1 MPHDPSAIRNV
12 ALVGHHGAGKTTL
25 AEALLAASGS
35 LLRRGSVEKGTTV
48 MDFEPEEMAR
58 QLSISTSLASFEV
71 NGVKVN
77 LLDTPGY
84 ADFAGEMLT
93 ALANVDLAVV
103 VVSATDG
110 VQAQTEDAWRAAAR
124 LGLPRVIVINKLDR
138 ERADFDRTL
147 AEIRASF
154 GAGVA
159 PVELPIGHEADFH
172 GVIDLLDDTA
182 THYDTPAAGGALDG
196 TVPPTGHE
204 GPIPDDLVDE
214 EHTVHE
220 QLVEGIVVGDDD
232 LMERYLNGETID
244 YAELEKSLAGGVASG
259 AVFPVLCCSAH
270 SGVGVDRL
278 ARLIEELC
286 PPPASRPPALAT
298 AGSSDQMV
306 EVECDVSGP
315 TVLTVTKT
323 YNDGHT
329 GKISLCKV
337 VSGTLAADSVLVN
350 TRTREEERLHALQ
363 SLAGHTGSAVA
374 AAAAGDFVAVP
385 RLNGTHTGDTL
396 AVKGQPINVVPPAL
410 PVAALSVAVKPA
422 TRADDDKLMSALQ
435 RLCDEDPSLSV
446 SRDDETH
453 QTILGVSGEVHLA
466 VTLERLERKCNVH
479 VEREDL
485 RIPYRETITAVAAA
499 EGKHKKQ
506 SGGHGQF
513 GVCHLRLEPLP
524 RGSGFEFKDEVVGGA
539 IPRQYIPA
547 VEKGV
552 LETFAGGGL
561 YGYPVVDVAVTVDDG
576 KAHSVDSNEVSFKMA
591 AAQAIRA
598 AMAEAGP
605 VVLEPISRLEVT
617 IPDECQG
624 DVLGDLSSRRARI
637 VGTDAADVE
646 GYQKVTATAPTAELT
661 RYAVDLRALT
671 GGRGSFSV
679 VYDHYDPVPEH
690 LMSSI
695 PKVDA

>member
-1 MPHDPSAIRNV
+1 VPHDPTAIRNV

-25 AEALLAASGS
+25 AEALLAAAGS
-35 LLRRGSVEKGTTV
+35 VARRGSVEKGSTV
-48 MDFEPEEMAR
+48 MDFEPEEVSR
-58 QLSISTSLASFEV
+58 RLSISTSLAPLTV

-84 ADFAGEMLT
+84 ADFAGEMVT
-93 ALANVDLAVV
+93 ALANVDLAVL

-110 VQAQTEDAWRAAAR
+110 VQAQTQDAWRAAAR
-124 LGLPRVIVINKLDR
+124 LGVPRVIVINKLDR
-138 ERADFDRTL
+138 ERADFDRVL
-147 AEIRASF
+147 AEIRQSF

-182 THYDTPAAGGALDG
+182 THYEVPAAGAVVDG
-196 TVPPTGHE
+196 TVPPAGHE
-204 GPIPDDLVDE
+204 GPIPDELVDE
-214 EHTVHE
+214 EHAVHE

-232 LMERYLNGETID
+232 LMERYLNGETLD
-244 YAELEKSLAGGVASG
+244 YGELEKSLAGGVASA
-259 AVFPVLCCSAH
+259 AVFPVLCCSAA

-286 PPPASRPPALAT
+286 PTPASRPPVLAT
-298 AGSSDQMV
+298 AGPETV
-306 EVECDVSGP
+306 EIPADPSGP

-329 GKISLCKV
+329 GKMSLCKV
-337 VSGTLAADSVLVN
+337 VSGTLQPDAVLVN
-350 TRTREEERLHALQ
+350 SRTREEERLHALQ
-363 SLAGHTGSAVA
+363 SIAGHATAPATTV
-374 AAAAGDFVAVP
+374 AAGDFVAVP
-385 RLNGTHTGDTL
+385 RLNGTRTGDTL
-396 AVKGQPINVVPPAL
+396 AAKAQPVVVPPPDLPPPAL
-410 PVAALSVAVKPA
+410 HVAVKPA

-446 SRDDETH
+446 TRDDETH

-466 VTLERLERKCNVH
+466 VTFERLERKCNVH

-485 RIPYRETITAVAAA
+485 RIPYRETITRVAAA

-513 GVCHLRLEPLP
+513 GVAHLRLDPLP
-524 RGSGFEFKDEVVGGA
+524 RGEGFAFHDEVVGGA

-552 LETFAGGGL
+552 LETFAAGGV
-561 YGYPVVDVAVTVDDG
+561 YGYPVVDIAVTVDDG

-591 AAQAIRA
+591 AALAIKA

-605 VVLEPISRLEVT
+605 IVLEPVSRLEVT

-637 VGTDAADVE
+637 VGTDAADVA
-646 GYQKVTATAPTAELT
+646 GYQTVTATVPTAEIT

-671 GGRGSFSV
+671 GGRGTFSAG
-679 VYDHYDPVPEH
+679 YDHYDPVPEH
-690 LMSSI
+690 MLASI
-695 PKVDA
+695 PKLEA

>member
-1 MPHDPSAIRNV
+1 VPHDPTAIRNV

-25 AEALLAASGS
+25 AEALLAATGAIA
-35 LLRRGSVEKGTTV
+35 RRGSIEKGTTV
-48 MDFEPEEMAR
+48 MDFEPEEVTR
-58 QLSISTSLASFEV
+58 QLTISTSLAPFTV

-110 VQAQTEDAWRAAAR
+110 IQAQTEDAWRAAAR
-124 LGLPRVIVINKLDR
+124 MGLPRVIVVNKLDR

-147 AEIRASF
+147 AEVREAF

-182 THYDTPAAGGALDG
+182 THYDTPASGSPVDG
-196 TVPPTGHE
+196 TVPPAGHE

-232 LMERYLNGETID
+232 LMERYLNGETLD

-259 AVFPVLCCSAH
+259 AVFPVLCCSAS

-286 PPPASRPPALAT
+286 PSPATRAPVVAEAGNTTTEIPSDPA
-298 AGSSDQMV
+298 
-306 EVECDVSGP
+306 GP
-315 TVLTVTKT
+315 TLLTVTKT
-323 YNDGHT
+323 YNDSHT
-329 GKISLCKV
+329 GKMSLCKV
-337 VSGTLAADSVLVN
+337 ISGTLEPDAILVN
-350 TRTREEERLHALQ
+350 SRTRDEERLHALQ
-363 SLAGHTGSAVA
+363 SIAGHATAPATSVP
-374 AAAAGDFVAVP
+374 AGDFVAVP
-385 RLNGTHTGDTL
+385 RLNGTRTGDTL
-396 AVKGQPINVVPPAL
+396 APKGQPVTVTPPVLPAPAL
-410 PVAALSVAVKPA
+410 QVAVKPA
-422 TRADDDKLMSALQ
+422 TRADDDKLMSALG
-435 RLCDEDPSLSV
+435 RLCDEDPSLTV

-466 VTLERLERKCNVH
+466 VTLERLDRKCNVH

-485 RIPYRETITAVAAA
+485 RIPYRETITRPAQA

-513 GVCHLRLEPLP
+513 GVAHLRLEPLP
-524 RGSGFEFKDEVVGGA
+524 RGQGFEFHDEVVGGA

-552 LETFAGGGL
+552 IETFASGGL
-561 YGYPVVDVAVTVDDG
+561 HGYPIVDVSVTVDDG

-591 AAQAIRA
+591 AALAVRQA
-598 AMAEAGP
+598 MSEAGP
-605 VVLEPISRLEVT
+605 IVLEPISRLSVT
-617 IPDECQG
+617 IPSECQG
-624 DVLGDLSSRRARI
+624 DVMGDLHSRRARI
-637 VGTDAADVE
+637 IGTDPSEDD
-646 GYQKVTATAPTAELT
+646 GYQVVTATAPAAELT

-671 GGRGSFSV
+671 GGRGTFEV
-679 VYDHYDPVPEH
+679 VYDHYDAVPEQ
-690 LMSSI
+690 LMASI
-695 PKVDA
+695 PKLEN

>member
-1 MPHDPSAIRNV
+1 
-12 ALVGHHGAGKTTL
+12 
-25 AEALLAASGS
+25 
-35 LLRRGSVEKGTTV
+35 
-48 MDFEPEEMAR
+48 
-58 QLSISTSLASFEV
+58 
-71 NGVKVN
+71 
-77 LLDTPGY
+77 
-84 ADFAGEMLT
+84 
-93 ALANVDLAVV
+93 
-103 VVSATDG
+103 
-110 VQAQTEDAWRAAAR
+110 
-124 LGLPRVIVINKLDR
+124 
-138 ERADFDRTL
+138 
-147 AEIRASF
+147 
-154 GAGVA
+154 
-159 PVELPIGHEADFH
+159 
-172 GVIDLLDDTA
+172 
-182 THYDTPAAGGALDG
+182 
-196 TVPPTGHE
+196 
-204 GPIPDDLVDE
+204 
-214 EHTVHE
+214 VHE

-259 AVFPVLCCSAH
+259 AVFPVLCCSAA

-298 AGSSDQMV
+298 AGSSDQTV
-306 EVECDVSGP
+306 EVACDLSGP

-329 GKISLCKV
+329 GKMSLCKV
-337 VSGTLAADSVLVN
+337 VSGSLAADAVLVN

-363 SLAGHTGSAVA
+363 TLTGHTGSGVSSAV
-374 AAAAGDFVAVP
+374 AGDFVAVP

-396 AVKGQPINVVPPAL
+396 AVKGQPITVVPPSL
-410 PVAALSVAVKPA
+410 PPAALSVAVKPA

-446 SRDDETH
+446 TRDDETH

-479 VEREDL
+479 VEREEL
-485 RIPYRETITAVAAA
+485 RIPYRETITATAAA

-524 RGSGFEFKDEVVGGA
+524 RGSGFEFRDEVVGGA

-552 LETFAGGGL
+552 LETFALGGL

-591 AAQAIRA
+591 AALAIRT

-605 VVLEPISRLEVT
+605 VVLEPISRLDVT

-637 VGTDAADVE
+637 VGTDRADVE
-646 GYQKVTATAPTAELT
+646 GYQRVSATVPTAELT

-671 GGRGSFSV
+671 GGRGSFTV

-690 LMSSI
+690 LMASI

>member
-1 MPHDPSAIRNV
+1 VPHDPTAIRNV

-25 AEALLAASGS
+25 AEALLAATGAIA
-35 LLRRGSVEKGTTV
+35 RRGSVEKGTTV
-48 MDFEPEEMAR
+48 MDFEPEEMSR
-58 QLSISTSLASFEV
+58 QLSISTSLAPFTV

-84 ADFAGEMLT
+84 ADFAGEMMT

-124 LGLPRVIVINKLDR
+124 IGLPRVIVVNKLDR

-147 AEIRASF
+147 AEIREAF

-159 PVELPIGHEADFH
+159 PVELPIGHESDFH

-182 THYDTPAAGGALDG
+182 THYDTPGAGGSVDG
-196 TVPPTGHE
+196 SVPPSGHE

-232 LMERYLNGETID
+232 LMERYLNGETLD

-259 AVFPVLCCSAH
+259 AVFPVLCCSAS

-286 PPPASRPPALAT
+286 PSPATRGPVTVGAGDTTTEIACDPA
-298 AGSSDQMV
+298 
-306 EVECDVSGP
+306 GP
-315 TVLTVTKT
+315 TLLTVTKT
-323 YNDGHT
+323 YNDSHT
-329 GKISLCKV
+329 GKMSLCKV
-337 VSGTLAADSVLVN
+337 LSGTLEPDAILVN
-350 TRTREEERLHALQ
+350 SRTRDEERLHALQ
-363 SLAGHTGSAVA
+363 SIAGHATAPATSVPC
-374 AAAAGDFVAVP
+374 GDFVAVP
-385 RLNGTHTGDTL
+385 RLNGTRTGDTL
-396 AVKGQPINVVPPAL
+396 APKGQPVTVAPPEL
-410 PVAALSVAVKPA
+410 PTPAFQVAVKPA

-435 RLCDEDPSLSV
+435 RLCDEDPSLTV
-446 SRDDETH
+446 TRDDETH

-466 VTLERLERKCNVH
+466 VTLERLDRKCNVH

-485 RIPYRETITAVAAA
+485 RIPYRETITRAAHA

-513 GVCHLRLEPLP
+513 GVAHLRLEPLP
-524 RGSGFEFKDEVVGGA
+524 RGQGFEFHDEVVGGA

-552 LETFAGGGL
+552 METFALGGL
-561 YGYPVVDVAVTVDDG
+561 HGYPVVDVAVTVDDG

-591 AAQAIRA
+591 AALAVRQ

-605 VVLEPISRLEVT
+605 IVLEPISRLAVT
-617 IPDECQG
+617 IPSECQG
-624 DVLGDLSSRRARI
+624 DVMGDLHSRRARI
-637 VGTDAADVE
+637 VGTDPAEVD
-646 GYQKVTATAPTAELT
+646 GYQVVTATAPAAELT

-671 GGRGSFSV
+671 GGRGTFEV
-679 VYDHYDPVPEH
+679 TYDHYDVVPEH
-690 LMSSI
+690 LVGSI
-695 PKVDA
+695 PKLDS